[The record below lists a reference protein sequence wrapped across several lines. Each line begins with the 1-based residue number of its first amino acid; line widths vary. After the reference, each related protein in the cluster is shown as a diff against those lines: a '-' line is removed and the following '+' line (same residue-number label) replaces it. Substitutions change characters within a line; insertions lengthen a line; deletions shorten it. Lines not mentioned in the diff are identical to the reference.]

1 MEENEFKPLFNEL
14 WKQIKVVFGLLLNI
28 GKVLSNRLEH
38 SAKAKVIKNPITT
51 IVVSNTIL
59 GLLLLFSNLMWFV
72 KYTSTVRDGDYI
84 EMQIDKRVEQSKLSI
99 EAEADELAS
108 NRYQAKTDSL
118 EQEIIKLKEQKSFYY
133 QKKKANTN
141 DANLLDNK
149 TDNDINHKTSAND
162 NCKKTEILTE
172 TNE

>member
-38 SAKAKVIKNPITT
+38 STKAKVIKNPITT

-59 GLLLLFSNLMWFV
+59 GLLLLFSNLGWFV
-72 KYTSTVRDGDYI
+72 KYTSAVRDGDYI

-118 EQEIIKLKEQKSFYY
+118 EQEIIKLKEQKSFRY
-133 QKKKANTN
+133 QKKKTN
-141 DANLLDNK
+141 VDEANLSVNNVE
-149 TDNDINHKTSAND
+149 NDVKHKALINDDS
-162 NCKKTEILTE
+162 KKIENSTE
-172 TNE
+172 TIE

>member
-59 GLLLLFSNLMWFV
+59 GLLLLFSNLGWFV
-72 KYTSTVRDGDYI
+72 KYTCAVRDGDYI

-118 EQEIIKLKEQKSFYY
+118 EQEIIKLKEQKSSYY
-133 QKKKANTN
+133 QKKKINTN
-141 DANLLDNK
+141 ETNLSDNN
-149 TDNDINHKTSAND
+149 TENNISHKTSVND
-162 NCKKTEILTE
+162 NDKKTEILTE

>member
-1 MEENEFKPLFNEL
+1 MEENEFKPLFKEL
-14 WKQIKVVFGLLLNI
+14 WKQVKVIFELLLNI

-51 IVVSNTIL
+51 IVVSNAIL
-59 GLLLLFSNLMWFV
+59 GLLLLFSNLGWFV
-72 KYTSTVRDGDYI
+72 KYTSVVRDGDYI
-84 EMQIDKRVEQSKLSI
+84 EMQIEKRVEQSKLSI

-133 QKKKANTN
+133 QKKKVNTN
-141 DANLLDNK
+141 EANLSNNDAE
-149 TDNDINHKTSAND
+149 NDISHRSSVND
-162 NCKKTEILTE
+162 NNKKTENLTE